1 MDPTVAAWLS
11 GPWMLVWLAGLIVL
25 DGLFPPVPSEIALL
39 TAGSYA
45 AEGRT
50 SAAAL
55 VVVGTLGSWLGDICV
70 YVLFRRQLTGFLD
83 RSRWGRKVHGTV
95 HRVVE
100 RFGPSSTYGAIIGIR
115 FLTGG
120 RLTASATSGIG
131 EVPFRRFAVAAAAGG
146 FLWSAWH
153 VALGF
158 VTGRATGLPF
168 WMSAIIGTGVGLAI
182 GLVIAGAVAT
192 RHRRRQRAEAHDAE
206 LHDTELHKAELHN
219 AEPVPPENEPE
230 AP

>member
-1 MDPTVAAWLS
+1 MDPAVAAWLS
-11 GPWMLVWLAGLIVL
+11 GPWMLVWLAGLIAL

-45 AEGRT
+45 AEGRS
-50 SAAAL
+50 SASVL
-55 VVVGTLGSWLGDICV
+55 VAVGTLGSWLGDVGV
-70 YVLFRRQLTGFLD
+70 YLLFRHQLTGFLD

-100 RFGPSSTYGAIIGIR
+100 RFGASSTYGAIIGVR

-158 VTGRATGLPF
+158 ITGRATGLPF

-182 GLVIAGAVAT
+182 GLVVAGAVAA
-192 RHRRRQRAEAHDAE
+192 RHRRGRHREASGPDLE
-206 LHDTELHKAELHN
+206 PP
-219 AEPVPPENEPE
+219 AEPEEGPD
-230 AP
+230 AA

>member
-1 MDPTVAAWLS
+1 MDPALAAWLS

-25 DGLFPPVPSEIALL
+25 DGLVPPVPSEIALL

-55 VVVGTLGSWLGDICV
+55 VAVGTVGSWLGDVCV
-70 YVLFRRQLTGFLD
+70 YLLFRYQLTGVLD
-83 RSRWGRKVHGTV
+83 RVRWGRSVHSTI

-100 RFGPSSTYGAIIGIR
+100 KFGTSSTYGAIIGVR

-182 GLVIAGAVAT
+182 GVAIAGFVAA
-192 RHRRRQRAEAHDAE
+192 RHRRGSR
-206 LHDTELHKAELHN
+206 AELHN
-219 AEPVPPENEPE
+219 SEPIPPEDGPE
-230 AP
+230 SP